1 MRLLLL
7 HLGLIG
13 SSHAY
18 ARYVEDMQN
27 QSDEVGGIFLI
38 FVAVG
43 FVYVFSEFKKG
54 QQRGMV
60 ALGVSFAA
68 IGLVYIFPILGA
80 IAGLIFVIGM
90 IYFMFSNS

>member
-27 QSDEVGGIFLI
+27 QSDEVGGVFLYSLQSDL
-38 FVAVG
+38 FMYSA
-43 FVYVFSEFKKG
+43 SLKKANNAEWSRSVCHLP
-54 QQRGMV
+54 Q
-60 ALGVSFAA
+60 LDWS
-68 IGLVYIFPILGA
+68 
-80 IAGLIFVIGM
+80 
-90 IYFMFSNS
+90 IYFRY